1 MMGLDT
7 SPQGATGG
15 LLFMNTPAS
24 GPLEQQTVPS
34 ADLDQ
39 TPRRKFLAQVIAT
52 CLAFIAALLGIPAV
66 GALVAPA
73 LKSEEAAWFPLGS
86 ADSFQEGAPKQVSIT
101 VPQTDGWIQ
110 TTQVKSVWVVRD
122 GGDEFTVFNGRCTHL
137 GCAYSWQTPQ
147 NQFTCPCHAGVYAL
161 DGHVLAG
168 PPPRPLDTLPVR
180 EENGQLETQYQDFRL
195 GTPDKAPA

>member
-1 MMGLDT
+1 
-7 SPQGATGG
+7 
-15 LLFMNTPAS
+15 MNMPAS
-24 GPLEQQTVPS
+24 GSLEQETIATS
-34 ADLDQ
+34 DLDQ
-39 TPRRKFLAQVIAT
+39 TPRRTFLAQVIAT
-52 CLAFIAALLGIPAV
+52 CVAFLAALLGIPAV

-73 LKSEEAAWFPLGS
+73 LKSEEAVWFPLGS
-86 ADSFQEGAPKQVSIT
+86 PDSFQEGVPKSVSIT

-110 TTQVKSVWVVRD
+110 TTQVKGVWVVRD
-122 GGDEFTVFNGRCTHL
+122 GGDQFSVFNGRCTHL

-180 EENGQLETQYQDFRL
+180 IEDGQLETQYQDFRL
-195 GTPDKAPA
+195 GTPEKAPA